1 MRIGY
6 ARVSSTRTD
15 RQDHDTQ
22 VRLLEEA
29 GCERILTERGSGAR
43 NDRPVMMEVMDLALG
58 EASEGRQADVVVV
71 RLDRWGRSLQDVL
84 ASLKRLEEGGVG
96 FISLSESIDVTKPA
110 GKLALSVLG
119 AAAEYE
125 RNILRERIIEA
136 KRVKGPSAI
145 GGRPRLMTDA
155 NVRLAERMGSEGLS
169 ANEIARQ
176 LGVSKSTLTRALRR
190 VRLATPPH
198 P

>member
-1 MRIGY
+1 
-6 ARVSSTRTD
+6 
-15 RQDHDTQ
+15 
-22 VRLLEEA
+22 
-29 GCERILTERGSGAR
+29 
-43 NDRPVMMEVMDLALG
+43 MMEVMDLALG

-176 LGVSKSTLTRALRR
+176 FGVSKSTLTRALRR